1 MFEENLSGKVPR
13 LHGKLN
19 DGAGEFPCVRP
30 TPGRFPGA
38 GRAGEGGC
46 GDGWAS
52 GPGERAGGRAERA
65 RAART
70 FVGGYSARATP
81 VRAWTLSAS
90 SGNADRPV
98 RQSVLRQ
105 VVVI

>member
-1 MFEENLSGKVPR
+1 M
-13 LHGKLN
+13 
-19 DGAGEFPCVRP
+19 AGLAVR
-30 TPGRFPGA
+30 
-38 GRAGEGGC
+38 
-46 GDGWAS
+46 
-52 GPGERAGGRAERA
+52 GPGGRAERA